1 MIEEIVEII
10 CKGCLV
16 YTTCDMPCDIY
27 RDTFDP
33 VYKEMN
39 LIEARI
45 NRRLSPAE
53 VKQLAVN
60 NAKRLKEQ
68 GEGYEY

>member
-1 MIEEIVEII
+1 MIEEVVEII
-10 CKGCLV
+10 CKGCIV
-16 YTTCDMPCDIY
+16 HATCDMPCDLY
-27 RDTFDP
+27 RDVFDP

-53 VKQLAVN
+53 VRQLAVN
-60 NAKRLKEQ
+60 SAKRAKDEDGTGQ
-68 GEGYEY
+68 